1 MKRVLFFTQ
10 NRWAFGSIH
19 HALCKELYK
28 HNIFANVLDW
38 TLPYT
43 AEEFEHLNRV
53 YDLFVTNPE
62 AVMRLHETYKIPL
75 NKICSI
81 AHAQWDILLAKQNS
95 NYDFYPELYSFGVIS
110 EILKEKC
117 IEWQLTR
124 VPEIAELGI
133 CFNVLYEKPA
143 EQLKVVGYG
152 GANETYNFFGTE
164 IKRPK
169 LVETTINTI
178 PNITLKKHSFYNH
191 LCMPGYYKTVDGIV
205 MSSIEEAGGL
215 PMMECA
221 AAGRLPLGTPIG
233 YFKDNA
239 PKGGGILLPLEAND
253 FSNSLKQ
260 HLEFYRDNSKE
271 YIDKCLEVQTYAR
284 EHYDWSFKI
293 HMWLNLFE
301 K

>member
-133 CFNVLYEKPA
+133 CFNVLYEQPA
-143 EQLKVVGYG
+143 KELRVIGYG
-152 GANETYNFFGTE
+152 GANETYNFAGTE

-169 LVETTINTI
+169 LVETTISAVS
-178 PNITLKKHSFYNH
+178 NITLKKHCFYNH
-191 LCMPGYYKTVDGIV
+191 LCMPGYYKTVDSII

-221 AAGRLPLGTPIG
+221 AAGRLPFGTPVG

-239 PKGGGILLPLEAND
+239 PAGGGILLPLEAEK
-253 FSNSLKQ
+253 FSSSLKQ
-260 HLEFYRDNSKE
+260 HLEFYRDNTKE
-271 YIDKCLEVQTYAR
+271 YINKCLEVQTYAR
-284 EHYDWSFKI
+284 EHYDWSYKI
-293 HMWLNLFE
+293 PMWLNLFE